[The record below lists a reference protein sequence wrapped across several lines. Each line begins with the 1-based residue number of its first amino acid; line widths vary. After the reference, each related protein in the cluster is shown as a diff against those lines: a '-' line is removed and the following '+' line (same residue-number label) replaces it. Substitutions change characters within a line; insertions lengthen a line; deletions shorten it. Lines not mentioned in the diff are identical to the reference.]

1 MLAFEERF
9 ARRGRAGRFGLC
21 VFGATL
27 SLGCSSTP
35 SQSVGTTQSAVRQ
48 TSCADS
54 GAIGQSGLALKELV
68 TLPNLAPGGKFTY
81 DIGAIDTRAH
91 RYYLAD
97 RTNKSLDILDT
108 RTFAL
113 TQVGGF
119 TGQGASNDVSGP
131 DGVVVV
137 GSGLVYVGDVNA
149 VKVVDPVAA
158 TVVTTITTGTAGLR
172 TDEGCYDPEDGIV
185 MFANPADSPPY
196 ATFLSTATN
205 TVIATLPFPGSSGL
219 EACVFDRLTR
229 RFFINNDGTTAN
241 PNGELDEIRV
251 DSVLAKAPAVSASH
265 SLGVCGPAGIAL
277 AWDLELV
284 VGCDAPAGSQQVTLL
299 VDPFTGSTRTTVTQV
314 GGEDEVAFDPHL
326 NRFYTASRDMT
337 ANGISQTGQ
346 TGATFTPVLGIIDA
360 LTGAFIAS
368 IPTGKGSHSVAVD
381 ERTGYVYVPVPPTAT
396 APGGVQVY
404 APVECDD
411 DR

>member
-1 MLAFEERF
+1 
-9 ARRGRAGRFGLC
+9 
-21 VFGATL
+21 
-27 SLGCSSTP
+27 
-35 SQSVGTTQSAVRQ
+35 VGVTQNALRQ
-48 TSCADS
+48 PSCADS
-54 GAIGQSGLALKELV
+54 GAIGQSGLALKQLV
-68 TLPNLAPGGKFTY
+68 ALPNLAPGGKFTY
-81 DIGAIDTRAH
+81 DIGAVDTRAH

-97 RTNKSLDILDT
+97 RTNKSLDIVDT
-108 RTFAL
+108 RTFAV

-131 DGVVVV
+131 DGVVVIDN
-137 GSGLVYVGDVNA
+137 GLVYVGDVDT

-158 TVVTTITTGTAGLR
+158 TIVTTITTGTAGFR
-172 TDEGCYDPEDGIV
+172 TDEGCYDPDDGIV

-205 TVIATLPFPGSSGL
+205 TVIATLPFAGASGL

-241 PNGELDEIRV
+241 PNGELDVIPV
-251 DSVLAKAPAVSASH
+251 QSVLAGAPDVSARS
-265 SLGVCGPAGIAL
+265 SLGVCGPSGIAL
-277 AWDLELV
+277 AFDLELV
-284 VGCDAPAGSQQVTLL
+284 VGCDAPAGNQQATLL
-299 VDPFTGSTRTTVTQV
+299 VNPFTGSILTTVTQV
-314 GGEDEVAFDPHL
+314 GGEDQVAFDPHL

-360 LTGAFIAS
+360 FSGAFIAS

-381 ERTGYVYVPVPPTAT
+381 ERTGDVFVPVPPTAT

-411 DR
+411 DDR